1 MLQPLPKIVSEY
13 AKNTGNKRIWKIRKT
28 LKCKRKKKSNGAP
41 DKHKARAVARGDTL
55 RRAMIKAQVPLPAS
69 YSPTIMPLTFSLF
82 PQLAVIQKLH
92 MATMDIKTPY
102 LNAALPP
109 DADWIVTTL
118 EPHIAEVCGLGPAQ
132 EYRIANA
139 LYGLA
144 DSGRLFYRHY
154 KAALL
159 AEGYTMSAFDNCL
172 FYKTTATETTYI
184 IVYVDDTF
192 IFSNSEAN
200 IDSFIAHVS
209 KDYEVTLDRD
219 ATSFLG
225 LNTHNTDGTVTI
237 TQPIF
242 CSSSSLFTR
251 PRKDSALAPNHPY
264 PPIPKKTDPPP
275 QPADHFTYLRLL
287 GILLYLTKSRPDIMA
302 AVSFAGTKSS
312 KPTD

>member
-1 MLQPLPKIVSEY
+1 MRDIEAEEAGGIAVKGDLIVFADMSNECVDIGFGVAEY
-13 AKNTGNKRIWKIRKT
+13 EVIVDVYDYI
-28 LKCKRKKKSNGAP
+28 CC
-41 DKHKARAVARGDTL
+41 
-55 RRAMIKAQVPLPAS
+55 RAMIKAQVPLPAS

-102 LNAALPP
+102 LNASLPP

-172 FYKTTATETTYI
+172 FYKITATDLLELQRGLC
-184 IVYVDDTF
+184 
-192 IFSNSEAN
+192 ACQ
-200 IDSFIAHVS
+200 A
-209 KDYEVTLDRD
+209 RRW
-219 ATSFLG
+219 TSFYAC
-225 LNTHNTDGTVTI
+225 T
-237 TQPIF
+237 
-242 CSSSSLFTR
+242 
-251 PRKDSALAPNHPY
+251 
-264 PPIPKKTDPPP
+264 
-275 QPADHFTYLRLL
+275 
-287 GILLYLTKSRPDIMA
+287 
-302 AVSFAGTKSS
+302 
-312 KPTD
+312 